1 MKKDYYENSKDYVN
15 RWVISYADFVTML
28 LALFLVMFAVSR
40 SDALKVDAVQ
50 TEIKKQFTKNEFTS
64 NNDPKYNS
72 NVNLS
77 KEDLLKFFEESFIDK
92 EKIMLVE
99 DERGIVI
106 RVNNTILFDA
116 GSAKIKNEAK
126 KTLEEILQ
134 VLTKIDNPVII
145 EGHTDATPIKSSQY
159 PSNWELSTARATN
172 IISYML
178 NTKKISPSRL
188 SALGYGEYS
197 PIADNT
203 SLDGRNRNRRVDI
216 IVLNKK

>member
-1 MKKDYYENSKDYVN
+1 
-15 RWVISYADFVTML
+15 ML